1 VLCRDNE
8 RRGERLKGSIKMRSG
23 FDLDRMDFK
32 ILDHL
37 QRMGRCS
44 NVELADTVGLS
55 ASPCLTRVKRLQKIG
70 VIEGFGA
77 HLALAQLGDYLIVF
91 CEVTI
96 SGHRRQHLQRF
107 EEAAERVPEIME
119 CYNVSGGYDFLLR
132 IVTRSVSHFRA
143 VMDSLLQ
150 ADLGIEKFSSYIVLR
165 VPFVKHE
172 LPLDR
177 LFGEERN
184 GAATP
189 IGQRPG

>member
-1 VLCRDNE
+1 
-8 RRGERLKGSIKMRSG
+8 
-23 FDLDRMDFK
+23 MDFK

-44 NVELADTVGLS
+44 NVELADMVGLS

-77 HLALAQLGDYLIVF
+77 HLALAQLGDFLIVF
-91 CEVTI
+91 SEVTI
-96 SGHRRQHLQRF
+96 DAHRRKHLRRF
-107 EEAAERVPEIME
+107 EEAAEAVPEIME

-132 IVTRSVSHFRA
+132 IVTRSVSHFQGI
-143 VMDSLLQ
+143 MDALLQ

-177 LFGEERN
+177 LFGEER
-184 GAATP
+184 GSAAMP
-189 IGQRPG
+189 MGQRHG